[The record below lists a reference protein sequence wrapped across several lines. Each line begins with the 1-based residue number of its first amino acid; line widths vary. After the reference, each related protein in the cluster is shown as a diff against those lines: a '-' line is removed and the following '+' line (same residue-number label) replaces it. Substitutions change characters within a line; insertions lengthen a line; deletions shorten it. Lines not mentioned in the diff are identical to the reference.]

1 MWTGPTA
8 RRFAEDLGARR
19 VRLRQ
24 AARALAGAL
33 EDELRS
39 VPAKVSPSAARH

>member
-1 MWTGPTA
+1 MGPTA
-8 RRFAEDLGARR
+8 RRFAEDLAARR

-24 AARALAGAL
+24 AVRALVDAL

-39 VPAKVSPSAARH
+39 DPVKVPPSAARH